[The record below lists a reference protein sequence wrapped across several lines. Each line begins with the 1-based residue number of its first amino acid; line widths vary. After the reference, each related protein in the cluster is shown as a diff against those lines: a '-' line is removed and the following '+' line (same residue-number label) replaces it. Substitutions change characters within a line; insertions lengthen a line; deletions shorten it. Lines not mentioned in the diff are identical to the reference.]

1 MRSSKERK
9 HDKKRKQDTMSVKKT
24 ERSRTRRLANKAK
37 RAKIS
42 AIDPDMKV
50 TVIDQR
56 IYDKHGTEIEIVND
70 KIVAAK
76 LDDDVIKAI
85 AEHYEVSQTLISNPV
100 EESLT
105 ESIEV
110 RKSNGKM
117 DEPTSEEIIDNIK
130 TRNKNVLQ
138 RLTDKFKGLKGVSNA
153 K

>member
-42 AIDPDMKV
+42 AINPDMKV
-50 TVIDQR
+50 TMIDQR

-85 AEHYEVSQTLISNPV
+85 AEHYSNPV
-100 EESLT
+100 EEPLT
-105 ESIEV
+105 ESVEV

>member
-50 TVIDQR
+50 TMIDQR

-85 AEHYEVSQTLISNPV
+85 AEHYSNPV
-100 EESLT
+100 EEPLS
-105 ESIEV
+105 ERVKI

>member
-1 MRSSKERK
+1 MKSSKDRTIE
-9 HDKKRKQDTMSVKKT
+9 KKRRNKAMKVQKT

-37 RAKIS
+37 RAEIHN
-42 AIDPDMKV
+42 IDPDMKV
-50 TVIDQR
+50 IMIDQR

-85 AEHYEVSQTLISNPV
+85 VEHYSNPV
-100 EESLT
+100 EELLT
-105 ESIEV
+105 EPIEV

-117 DEPTSEEIIDNIK
+117 DEPISEDIISNIK
-130 TRNKNVLQ
+130 TRNKNALQ
-138 RLTDKFKGLKGVSNA
+138 RLTAKFKDFKR

>member
-42 AIDPDMKV
+42 AINPDMKV

-85 AEHYEVSQTLISNPV
+85 AEHYSNPV
-100 EESLT
+100 EEPLT
-105 ESIEV
+105 EPVKI

>member
-42 AIDPDMKV
+42 AINPDMKV

-85 AEHYEVSQTLISNPV
+85 AEHYSNPV
-100 EESLT
+100 EEPLT
-105 ESIEV
+105 ESVEV

>member
-42 AIDPDMKV
+42 AINPDMKV
-50 TVIDQR
+50 TMIDQR

-85 AEHYEVSQTLISNPV
+85 A